1 MVDLCLVGLCVVLF
15 CAEACGKNQSMT
27 CPLSLRQRPTLL
39 HQLYIYKCIMICLCT
54 TTTHKIS
61 ILPFEKMCISQLL
74 FFSFILSAYV
84 ANGEMDT
91 DTNAYSPRVAD
102 TTVFEGDGG
111 SYHSWSSSNFPLLG
125 ESKVGAGILLLHPHG
140 FALPHYADS
149 NKIGYVLQ
157 GSCTVGMV
165 SPSASKEKVVVIKE
179 GDAIPV
185 PIGLVSWW
193 FNAGDSDTVIVFIGE
208 TSISQISGEMT
219 YFFLTGTV
227 GVLRGF
233 SMEFIS
239 KAYNLNQNE
248 ANTLVTNQ
256 TGGVVVKLSE
266 GIQIPQPQNYAK
278 NYDEF
283 ASTLT
288 TAVEFTSLEQVG
300 LSFKHLKLGRN
311 AVFQPVYV
319 TDSVQVA
326 YVIRGSGRVQ
336 FAGANGEKL
345 LDATVKAGELF
356 VVPRFVVA
364 IEIADAQGME
374 YLSVITSSKPV
385 IWELSGKTS
394 IWKAFS
400 PVILQVSLSVS
411 PEFARIFLAKMTN
424 NMVPMPP

>member
-1 MVDLCLVGLCVVLF
+1 
-15 CAEACGKNQSMT
+15 
-27 CPLSLRQRPTLL
+27 
-39 HQLYIYKCIMICLCT
+39 
-54 TTTHKIS
+54 
-61 ILPFEKMCISQLL
+61 MCIPQLL
-74 FFSFILSAYV
+74 FFSFILCAYV
-84 ANGEMDT
+84 GNGETDM

-102 TTVFEGDGG
+102 ATVFEGDGG

-149 NKIGYVLQ
+149 KKIGYVLQ
-157 GSCTVGMV
+157 GSCRVGTV
-165 SPSASKEKVVVIKE
+165 SPSASIEKVVVIKE
-179 GDAIPV
+179 GDVIPV

-193 FNAGDSDTVIVFIGE
+193 FNAGDFDTIIVFIRE
-208 TSISQISGEMT
+208 ASMSQISGEIT
-219 YFFLTGTV
+219 YFFLTGTL

-233 SMEFIS
+233 STEFIS

-248 ANTLVTNQ
+248 ANTLVMNQ
-256 TGGVVVKLSE
+256 TGGVIVKLSK
-266 GIQIPQPQNYAK
+266 GIQIPQPQNYAE

-288 TAVEFTSLEQVG
+288 TAVEFTSIEQVG
-300 LSFKHLKLGRN
+300 LSFKHVKLGGN

-326 YVIRGSGRVQ
+326 YVIKGSGRVQ

-374 YLSVITSSKPV
+374 YLSVVTSSKPV

-400 PVILQVSLSVS
+400 PAILQVSLSVS
-411 PEFARIFLAKMTN
+411 PEFAHIFLAKMTN
-424 NMVPMPP
+424 NMVPMPPKIES